1 MHLVSWY
8 HIILSRATTTR
19 VQKQEMKNSSRR
31 LGAFFFRSA
40 PVASRLFLFSFPSS
54 LCLLLLCL
62 LVPLLSKLSIHRCVY
77 QQRRLRRRQRRRRRT
92 TTTTTQERRSS
103 RSTRPRARER
113 EREKKRKRRSAQP
126 FRNCRPRSRGVMI
139 DDFGRFS
146 ERKRRKK
153 EERTTT
159 LPPKE
164 RERVTL
170 CAQREKKPESR
181 GFVLVFFKPCCCCCC
196 CCCCVLLFVLFLR
209 RIPGVKIK
217 KLFFFSSFVCD
228 FFSQKC

>member
-1 MHLVSWY
+1 M
-8 HIILSRATTTR
+8 
-19 VQKQEMKNSSRR
+19 
-31 LGAFFFRSA
+31 
-40 PVASRLFLFSFPSS
+40 
-54 LCLLLLCL
+54 
-62 LVPLLSKLSIHRCVY
+62 
-77 QQRRLRRRQRRRRRT
+77 
-92 TTTTTQERRSS
+92 
-103 RSTRPRARER
+103 RARER
-113 EREKKRKRRSAQP
+113 EKKGRGGARDLSEI
-126 FRNCRPRSRGVMI
+126 NCRPRSRGVMI

-196 CCCCVLLFVLFLR
+196 CCVLLFVLFLR
-209 RIPGVKIK
+209 RDSHVKNCS
-217 KLFFFSSFVCD
+217 FFSSHVT
-228 FFSQKC
+228 FSLKSAKHAKLKNSLILSLRSRAQIGVTDKRRDDAPPPPRESFE